1 MGPAS
6 AMIKAAAMVL
16 GLLLSVTEAQQQ
28 FGVSGI
34 IFPDQQISQK
44 QISQNPRCTFNRND
58 FDENAPCEQDEDYN
72 LSIEDRFRHLLARFR
87 GSQVV
92 RNEIFQDL
100 TQPEEIQKPHT
111 RIRFITET
119 PACAAEETIIYP
131 KRAKTEKEE
140 WVFVLNQGNN
150 RQGVK
155 VEKCISNGQSCNLGA
170 ARTEVNSVCR
180 QKYIYKKLLVM
191 NGAGTNIVPESVLMP
206 SCCVCYLK
214 KERNNFGGFNGFRS
228 GIINGGNNF
237 GSNNG
242 QRRNS
247 NQFPNRGIN
256 TRING

>member
-1 MGPAS
+1 
-6 AMIKAAAMVL
+6 MVL

-100 TQPEEIQKPHT
+100 TQPEEIPSPDPRNDT
-111 RIRFITET
+111 RNELFEFD
-119 PACAAEETIIYP
+119 PLCASEETIIFP
-131 KRAKTEKEE
+131 KRAKTRSND
-140 WVFVLNQGNN
+140 WVFVLNQGK
-150 RQGVK
+150 RKQAVK
-155 VEKCISNGQSCNLGA
+155 VEKCRNNGQSCNLGA